1 MLAALS
7 VTFLTEQEIS
17 DLFDVG
23 RVVSDFSERTRN
35 FRLSD
40 VGSVVS
46 DFSQITENFSKF
58 DVGCVVTFFKAQE
71 ILQVSCL
78 KCSQ

>member
-7 VTFLTEQEIS
+7 VTLLTEQEIS
-17 DLFDVG
+17 DFFDVG
-23 RVVSDFSERTRN
+23 SVVSDISERTRN

-46 DFSQITENFSKF
+46 DFLTE
-58 DVGCVVTFFKAQE
+58 QE
-71 ILQVSCL
+71 ISDI
-78 KCSQ
+78 